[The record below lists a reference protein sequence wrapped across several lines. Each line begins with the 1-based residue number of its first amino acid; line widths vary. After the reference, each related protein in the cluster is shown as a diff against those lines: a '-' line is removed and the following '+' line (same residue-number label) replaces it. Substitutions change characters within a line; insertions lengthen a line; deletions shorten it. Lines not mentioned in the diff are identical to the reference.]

1 MRVVYVHFA
10 LVVVREEVGVV
21 VACDFWIVGSA
32 LGSLDSLEVSELLRN
47 LHVSYVEQFFE
58 QRHVLLYPNM
68 VVDRWLKRK

>member
-1 MRVVYVHFA
+1 VRVEYVHFA

-47 LHVSYVEQFFE
+47 LHVCRAIF
-58 QRHVLLYPNM
+58 
-68 VVDRWLKRK
+68 